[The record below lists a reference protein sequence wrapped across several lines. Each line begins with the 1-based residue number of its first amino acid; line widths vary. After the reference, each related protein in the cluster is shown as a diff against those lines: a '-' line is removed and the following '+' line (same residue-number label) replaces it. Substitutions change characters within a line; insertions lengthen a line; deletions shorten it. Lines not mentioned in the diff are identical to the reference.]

1 MRVPFCENA
10 VVDIRKLT
18 EYVLNPNHEDG
29 KHKARM
35 FKSVLNLSA
44 KDAGPLRIA
53 LLEAVKTNDA
63 VLGRTDDYGQRYTVD
78 FYYEWKGKSAV
89 LRSGWII
96 EFESETPRLTT
107 CFPL

>member
-10 VVDIRKLT
+10 VADIRKLT
-18 EYVLNPNHEDG
+18 DYVLNPFHKHG

-35 FKSVLNLSA
+35 FKAALDLTA
-44 KDAGPLRIA
+44 KDAEPLRLA

-63 VLGRTDDYGQRYTVD
+63 VLGKTDEYGQRYTVD